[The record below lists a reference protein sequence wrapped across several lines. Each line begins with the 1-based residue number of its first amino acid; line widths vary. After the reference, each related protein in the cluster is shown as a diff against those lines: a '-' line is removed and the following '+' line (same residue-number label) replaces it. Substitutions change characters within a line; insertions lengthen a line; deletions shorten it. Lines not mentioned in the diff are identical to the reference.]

1 VGTGKLSE
9 VKHSCSTSHGLWRSL
24 VAHLTGGQGVA
35 GSNPVSPTNEKTT
48 LSGWFFCRM
57 ESQLVSDAR
66 RRFVDLT
73 PLRVSPAFARLWIGA
88 GLSGIGAQMTI
99 VAVGLQIYDITQ
111 NTFLVGLVGGIALI
125 PMLFAGPWGGMLA
138 DSMDRRTV
146 ILGAITVSWL
156 STLGLVILSAMDA
169 VERSNGGRVEIWPF
183 YVFATINAM
192 AYIIS
197 GAART
202 AVYPRILDIGLVPRA
217 TALSGI
223 SMGVQYTVG
232 PALAGVLVATSGF
245 STAFTVDLALALAGF
260 VGVVTLPKIPP
271 LHNAV
276 AKGWGGIRQ
285 GLAFLRTA
293 PNIRTSFMFDIIAM
307 SLGRPYAVLPA
318 VAAVV
323 IGGGPTTV
331 GVLTAAA
338 AVGTFATSLFSGPV
352 AHTRRYGLAIG
363 RAITLY
369 GAFIAAFGGVVLAG
383 VLGAF
388 GDVGNDW
395 AQVSWLGL
403 TLAAICFFGM
413 GASDEVS
420 AIFRSTILLTAA
432 PDEMRGRLQGVFYA
446 VVAGGP
452 RIGDFYTGLL
462 AVTIALWAP
471 ALIGGIAIMVTITIL
486 LRTNHSFRNYDS
498 RTPQL

>member
-1 VGTGKLSE
+1 MSE
-9 VKHSCSTSHGLWRSL
+9 AK
-24 VAHLTGGQGVA
+24 
-35 GSNPVSPTNEKTT
+35 
-48 LSGWFFCRM
+48 
-57 ESQLVSDAR
+57 

-73 PLRVSPAFARLWIGA
+73 PLRASPAFARLWIGA
-88 GLSGIGAQMTI
+88 ALSGIGAQMTI
-99 VAVGLQIYDITQ
+99 MAVGLQIFDITH

-146 ILGAITVSWL
+146 ILGAITVLWL
-156 STLGLVILSAMDA
+156 STLGLVILSAIDA
-169 VERSNGGRVEIWPF
+169 AQRTSGGHVEIWPF
-183 YVFATINAM
+183 YVFTTINAM

-202 AVYPRILDIGLVPRA
+202 AVYPRILDLNLVPRA
-217 TALSGI
+217 NALSGI

-232 PALAGVLVATSGF
+232 PALAGVLVATAGF

-260 VGVVTLPKIPP
+260 FGVVTLPKIPP
-271 LHNAV
+271 LHDAV
-276 AKGWGGIRQ
+276 AKGWGGIKQ

-293 PNIRTSFMFDIIAM
+293 PNIRMSFIFDIVAM

-318 VAAVV
+318 VAATV
-323 IGGGPTTV
+323 IGGGPATV
-331 GVLTAAA
+331 GALTAAA
-338 AVGTFATSLFSGPV
+338 ALGTFSTSLLSGPV
-352 AHTRRYGLAIG
+352 AHINRYGLAIG
-363 RAITLY
+363 RAITIY
-369 GAFIAAFGGVVLAG
+369 GAFIAAFGAVVLAG
-383 VLGAF
+383 ILGAF

-395 AQVSWLGL
+395 AHVSWLGL
-403 TLAAICFFGM
+403 TLSAVCFFGM

-462 AVTIALWAP
+462 AVSIALWAP
-471 ALIGGIAIMVTITIL
+471 ALIGGIAIMVVITYL
-486 LRTNHSFRNYDS
+486 LRTNHRFRNYDN
-498 RTPQL
+498 RHPEL